1 MFVELT
7 VSDKETKKKYTLQY
21 SPNSTSYKFFLRNE
35 EDEGMSMSEKNL
47 CGLLDRYFEEE
58 F

>member
-7 VSDKETKKKYTLQY
+7 VSDSETKRKYTLQY
-21 SPNSTSYKFFLRNE
+21 SPNSTSYEFFLRNE
-35 EDEGMSMSEKNL
+35 EGEGMSMSEKNL
-47 CGLLDRYFEEE
+47 YGLLNQYFKEE

>member
-7 VSDKETKKKYTLQY
+7 VSDSETKKKYTLQY

-35 EDEGMSMSEKNL
+35 EDEGMSPSEKNVFD
-47 CGLLDRYFEEE
+47 LLDGYFREE

>member
-7 VSDKETKKKYTLQY
+7 VSDKETRKKYTLQY
-21 SPNSTSYKFFLRNE
+21 SPNSTSYKFFLRNG
-35 EDEGMSMSEKNL
+35 EDEGMSMSEENL
-47 CGLLDRYFEEE
+47 FYILNQYFEEE

>member
-1 MFVELT
+1 MFDELT

-21 SPNSTSYKFFLRNE
+21 SPNSTSYKFFLRNG
-35 EDEGMSMSEKNL
+35 EDEGMSMSEKNVFD
-47 CGLLDRYFEEE
+47 LLDGYFEEE